1 MAQVTHTVKW
11 VYGSYSGKTN
21 SRVDEDADMGTI
33 EARIRRVENLNFLS
47 MASTSFKVVA
57 TVRDEDDD
65 NENY

>member
-11 VYGSYSGKTN
+11 VYGSYSGKTTI
-21 SRVDEDADMGTI
+21 RVDEDADMGTI